1 MTGQQ
6 IRHSRGRPGS
16 SLPRNSAKTSRSWS
30 ALAFLNPRFARFC
43 AITRTSLSR
52 RTLWAFQ
59 GGMNQF
65 LHSRAHARAGGQKL
79 YER

>member
-6 IRHSRGRPGS
+6 IRHSRAQPGFE
-16 SLPRNSAKTSRSWS
+16 PTEEQRKTSRSWS